1 MSKST
6 PSPFEIDLK
15 NKTFV
20 FSHKN
25 YQALFVEGSPV
36 NVAFHAAMNLGCY
49 SGFVP
54 VEAPQ
59 ERIEKNTVTQQWT
72 EKGVLSFI
80 ETTCPEY
87 LPRWELMKKARNAS
101 NKPFMFMVRKN
112 LFLYENAEARKF
124 CRVIDT
130 ADKPYKLLPNGETL
144 RSIVDKM
151 EAQGGEKPA
160 ATSKK

>member
-1 MSKST
+1 MSKAA
-6 PSPFEIDLK
+6 PSLFEIDLK

-49 SGFVP
+49 NGFVP

-59 ERIEKNTVTQQWT
+59 EKIEKNTVTQQWT
-72 EKGVLSFI
+72 EKGVISFI

-87 LPRWELMKKARNAS
+87 LPRWELMKQARNAA
-101 NKPFMFMVRKN
+101 NKPFMFMIRKN
-112 LFLYENAEARKF
+112 LFLFENAEARKF
-124 CRVIDT
+124 CRVKDT
-130 ADKPYKLLPNGETL
+130 AEAPYKLLPNAETL

-151 EAQGGEKPA
+151 EAQGGGKPA
-160 ATSKK
+160 AAAKK